1 MGGKVNV
8 SSELGKGSVFTIQL
22 TVISQVEDE
31 ILGSENSFLLNDQF
45 FTDQSQKLS
54 NFRKDS
60 LKQLG
65 FNKPKMLFAN
75 DSPCMI
81 DMYRTQFEDFFDVE
95 IAENGM
101 QAVQIVASN
110 PRNHFDVII
119 LDINMPIMDGFQA
132 IKRIQQLQ
140 EGKQEENK
148 AELSKSFSSGIL
160 SHIISISQISHDSN
174 VTLKELVAIDL
185 KPAPLIFAL
194 TGELSNERVETILKS
209 NFARVYD
216 RIGIAE
222 SKKIV

>member
-22 TVISQVEDE
+22 TVISQLEDE

-45 FTDQSQKLS
+45 FSDQSQKLS

-148 AELSKSFSSGIL
+148 AEL
-160 SHIISISQISHDSN
+160 
-174 VTLKELVAIDL
+174 
-185 KPAPLIFAL
+185 
-194 TGELSNERVETILKS
+194 
-209 NFARVYD
+209 
-216 RIGIAE
+216 
-222 SKKIV
+222 

>member
-60 LKQLG
+60 LKQFG

-148 AELSKSFSSGIL
+148 AEL
-160 SHIISISQISHDSN
+160 
-174 VTLKELVAIDL
+174 
-185 KPAPLIFAL
+185 
-194 TGELSNERVETILKS
+194 
-209 NFARVYD
+209 
-216 RIGIAE
+216 
-222 SKKIV
+222 

>member
-148 AELSKSFSSGIL
+148 AEL
-160 SHIISISQISHDSN
+160 
-174 VTLKELVAIDL
+174 
-185 KPAPLIFAL
+185 
-194 TGELSNERVETILKS
+194 
-209 NFARVYD
+209 
-216 RIGIAE
+216 
-222 SKKIV
+222 